1 MSYNLSD
8 DAESPPGAN
17 LPGISAANLRRV
29 RQGGLA
35 LAALIILFLLLWW
48 ARAVY
53 TDWLW
58 FDHLG
63 FRSVFTKILFLK
75 AWLFVAGTLV
85 AGLALTLSLYLTV
98 RFSRGASTLSV
109 SEETQRLLWALLA
122 ASAGLTVLIA
132 GPIFGSAAMGR
143 WETFLLFFNKLS
155 FGASDPQF
163 GLDISFYVV
172 TLRLLHFVQGWFL
185 GLIVTVI
192 VVSLSLYI
200 AVYSLRGVGFVL
212 APRMLKHAAV
222 YGHPVKVAEQGRKGP
237 PVHL

>member
-17 LPGISAANLRRV
+17 LPGISVANLRRV
-29 RQGGLA
+29 RHGGLA

-48 ARAVY
+48 VRAVY

-75 AWLFVAGTLV
+75 TWLFVAGTLV

-98 RFSRGASTLSV
+98 RFSRGASTLSM
-109 SEETQRLLWALLA
+109 SEETQRLLWALMA
-122 ASAGLTVLIA
+122 VTAILTVLIA

-143 WETFLLFFNKLS
+143 WETFLLFLTNS
-155 FGASDPQF
+155 P
-163 GLDISFYVV
+163 
-172 TLRLLHFVQGWFL
+172 
-185 GLIVTVI
+185 
-192 VVSLSLYI
+192 
-200 AVYSLRGVGFVL
+200 L
-212 APRMLKHAAV
+212 APAIPNLVWTSPSM
-222 YGHPVKVAEQGRKGP
+222 
-237 PVHL
+237 